1 MVKRILP
8 ALLAVASLYACR
20 SDHEKIVR
28 DITRTLGD
36 EEGAFAVAFK
46 DLSTGE
52 TIFVNEHER
61 FHAASTMKTPVMIEV
76 FKQAAEGELA
86 LTDSMVIK
94 NEFKS
99 IVDGSPYS
107 LDEQDDSEYEL
118 YRQVGKKRT
127 LQSLVHEMITV
138 SSNLATNLVIEKV
151 DPKKVNQTIH
161 DLGAN
166 DTQVL
171 RGVEDNKAFRQG
183 LNNVTSAY
191 DLMLIFEKLGKGEV
205 VNPDASKAMINILL
219 EQQYNDI
226 IPAKLPRG
234 VKVAHKTGWI
244 TGLHHDA
251 ALVMLPDGRQY
262 VLVLLSKDLKDE
274 KSAVEALNEVSR
286 MLYDHV
292 MASKPQP

>member
-76 FKQAAEGELA
+76 FEQAAEGKLA

>member
-1 MVKRILP
+1 
-8 ALLAVASLYACR
+8 
-20 SDHEKIVR
+20 
-28 DITRTLGD
+28 
-36 EEGAFAVAFK
+36 
-46 DLSTGE
+46 
-52 TIFVNEHER
+52 
-61 FHAASTMKTPVMIEV
+61 
-76 FKQAAEGELA
+76 LA

-219 EQQYNDI
+219 EQQYNDV

-292 MASKPQP
+292 MASKPHT